1 MPFHITNKLYD
12 RLHRVV
18 VLVVVRGGNV
28 VEDDT
33 LVVKA
38 VVVVERGNV
47 EVVKSGNNITGYDI
61 I

>member
-1 MPFHITNKLYD
+1 M
-12 RLHRVV
+12 
-18 VLVVVRGGNV
+18 VRGGNV

-33 LVVKA
+33 VVVRA

-47 EVVKSGNNITGYDI
+47 EVVKPGNNIKGYDI

>member
-1 MPFHITNKLYD
+1 M
-12 RLHRVV
+12 

-33 LVVKA
+33 VVVKA
-38 VVVVERGNV
+38 VVIGERGNV

-61 I
+61 L

>member
-1 MPFHITNKLYD
+1 M
-12 RLHRVV
+12 

-33 LVVKA
+33 AVVKA
-38 VVVVERGNV
+38 VVVVERGKV
-47 EVVKSGNNITGYDI
+47 EVVKSSNNITGYDI